1 MGSFLSLLVGK
12 LLAASEEPKG
22 EVQEHAEV
30 DHNACI
36 CCGTLNIHE
45 ADRED
50 TEEKPP
56 HR

>member
-1 MGSFLSLLVGK
+1 MGSFLSLLAGK
-12 LLAASEEPKG
+12 LMAASEEPK
-22 EVQEHAEV
+22 EIQEHTEV

-45 ADRED
+45 DRDD
-50 TEEKPP
+50 TEEKTP

>member
-1 MGSFLSLLVGK
+1 MGSFLSLLAGR
-12 LLAASEEPKG
+12 LLAAEEPK
-22 EVQEHAEV
+22 EFQEHAEV

-50 TEEKPP
+50 TEEKTP